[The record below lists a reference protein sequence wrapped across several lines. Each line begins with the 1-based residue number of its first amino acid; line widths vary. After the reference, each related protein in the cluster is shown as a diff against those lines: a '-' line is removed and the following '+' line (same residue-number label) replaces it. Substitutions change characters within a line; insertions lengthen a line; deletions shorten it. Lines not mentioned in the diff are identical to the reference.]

1 MRGEDTQRQTLFSY
15 VRTDDRIPSN
25 HPLRLIRQIADAALV
40 ALSGQFDAVYAAEGR
55 PSIPPERLLRA
66 LLIQAFYSVRSERQL
81 MEQLNYNL
89 LFRWFVGLSVD
100 DPVWD
105 PSTFSKNRER
115 VLNEDFAASFLDA
128 VLNAD
133 KVKGLV
139 SSEHFSVDGTLI
151 QAWASMKSFRRK
163 DGQDQPPSGGRNGER
178 DFHKQKPANETH
190 ASTTDPDARLYRKG
204 RGKEAKLSFI
214 GHLLMEN
221 RSGLI
226 VDACLSKA
234 TGTAEPEAA
243 LAMLGDLPDG
253 RRVTVGAGTAV
264 RRIGSRP
271 GGR

>member
-1 MRGEDTQRQTLFSY
+1 MNRRNRRAGIAQQAAEKSLDRPRFPLIRSDFRSTSGIEDSLRGEDTSNHTLFSY
-15 VRTDDRIPSN
+15 LRTDNRIPSN
-25 HPLRLIRQIADAALV
+25 HPLRLIRRIADAALT
-40 ALSGQFDAVYAAEGR
+40 ALSDHFDAVYATEGR

-89 LFRWFVGLSVD
+89 LFRGFVGLSVD

-105 PSTFSKNRER
+105 PSTFSKNHER
-115 VLNEDFAASFLDA
+115 VLNEDFAACFLDA
-128 VLNAD
+128 VSNAD

-178 DFHKQKPANETH
+178 DFHKEKPADETH

-204 RGKEAKLSFI
+204 RVRKQNFALSDTSPWRT
-214 GHLLMEN
+214 ET
-221 RSGLI
+221 
-226 VDACLSKA
+226 D
-234 TGTAEPEAA
+234 
-243 LAMLGDLPDG
+243 
-253 RRVTVGAGTAV
+253 
-264 RRIGSRP
+264 
-271 GGR
+271 